1 MDYKEAKEYAIKHNI
16 KSAQEWFKHAKEFKI
31 YPHHPER
38 AFKNDWC
45 SWYEFLSKDTE
56 LRKYSVNDDFFKNEN
71 NNMAY
76 ILGFWAAD
84 GFLDIRRGFSITQHK
99 SDEYLLSKIL
109 KTMDSNHNLLKHG
122 NNRAFLIKSKEIFND
137 LTRIFNYDGK
147 NKTYN
152 INFPKFNNNELYS
165 DFIRGFF
172 DGDGCVTYQKNE
184 KCYVSS
190 IICVNYSFLQN
201 LLEKLKELIVDFGG
215 KIHKYSNYYYLT
227 MGVNDT
233 RRFRNFIYNNIN
245 IDDHLFLI
253 RKKEKLFNAGDIKIA
268 TFNKSF
274 LNYDESKLFVKTI
287 GIKKY
292 KEWKKYKKDNKIDN
306 IPSNMEYYKEYT
318 SWYDFIN

>member
-1 MDYKEAKEYAIKHNI
+1 MNYKESKEYAIKHNI
-16 KSAQEWFKHAKEFKI
+16 KSAKDWFNHAKKFKI
-31 YPHHPER
+31 TPYHPER
-38 AFKNDWC
+38 VFKNEWKG
-45 SWYEFLSKDTE
+45 WYEFLSKSYD
-56 LRKYSVNDDFFKNEN
+56 LRKYSVNDDYFKIEN

-76 ILGFWAAD
+76 ILGLWAAD
-84 GFLDIRRGFSITQHK
+84 GFLNINRGFSITQHK
-99 SDEYLLSKIL
+99 NDEYLLSKIL
-109 KTMDSNHNLLKHG
+109 SIMVSNHHLL
-122 NNRAFLIKSKEIFND
+122 NNGDNKGFFIKSKNIFND
-137 LTRIFNYDGK
+137 LTEIFNYDGK

-152 INFPKFNNNELYS
+152 IKFPKFNDDNLYS

-190 IICVNYSFLQN
+190 IICANELFLKS
-201 LLEKLKELIVDFGG
+201 LVEKLMELISDFGG
-215 KIHKYSNYYYLT
+215 KFNKYGKYYYLN

-233 RRFRNFIYNNIN
+233 RRFRDFIYKN
-245 IDDHLFLI
+245 IDEDNSLFLI
-253 RKKEKLFNAGDIKIA
+253 RKKDKLFDAGDIKIA
-268 TFNKSF
+268 SFNKVF
-274 LNYDESKLFVKTI
+274 LSYNESKSFIKTI